1 MDLNIKQ
8 GGIMKIFLMVL
19 FFATLSNG
27 AINTKYDV
35 LNITLMDKS
44 KIEFNGVG
52 VGAVVPAST
61 TDYAIDYPLT
71 GDVFLTGAKMNASGA
86 CGDDRI
92 KVQIVLGTTVYK
104 QFIDWYSLDMD
115 TQLPIPSKIPA
126 SHPVLGAA
134 KIRALY
140 TNTCTIPVKVRVNY
154 HLYNILE

>member
-1 MDLNIKQ
+1 
-8 GGIMKIFLMVL
+8 MKKILLAVL
-19 FFATLSNG
+19 FLGSVSKA

-35 LNITLMDKS
+35 MNITLMDKA

-61 TDYAIDYPLT
+61 TDFPIDYDLT
-71 GDVFLTGAKMNASGA
+71 DDNFLTGAKMMATGG

-92 KVQIVLGTTVYK
+92 KVQVVFGTTMIK
-104 QFIDWYSLDMD
+104 QFIDWYSMDMD

-126 SHPVLGAA
+126 SHPLLGAG

-154 HLYNILE
+154 HLYKILE

>member
-1 MDLNIKQ
+1 
-8 GGIMKIFLMVL
+8 MKLFLMCFL
-19 FFATLSNG
+19 FLTVSNA

-61 TDYAIDYPLT
+61 TDFPIDYTLT
-71 GDVFLTGAKMNASGA
+71 GDMFLTGAKMAATGA

-92 KVQIVLGTTVYK
+92 KVQVVFGTTVAK
-104 QFIDWYSLDMD
+104 QFIDWWSMEMD
-115 TQLPIPSKIPA
+115 TQLPIPSKIPKT
-126 SHPVLGAA
+126 HPTLGQG
-134 KIRALY
+134 ILRALY